1 MPSGWLVSEGAGV
14 NAKASRLQMPR
25 LWDLG
30 LVAQT
35 GAYLRHAVAL
45 VAFYGSAWMKH
56 WMFFAT
62 ASYLSGVRTF
72 DST

>member
-1 MPSGWLVSEGAGV
+1 M
-14 NAKASRLQMPR
+14 NAKASRLQMPW
-25 LWDLG
+25 LWNLG
-30 LVAQT
+30 LVAQI
-35 GAYLRHAVAL
+35 GAYLRHAVCPRSR
-45 VAFYGSAWMKH
+45 YGSASMKH